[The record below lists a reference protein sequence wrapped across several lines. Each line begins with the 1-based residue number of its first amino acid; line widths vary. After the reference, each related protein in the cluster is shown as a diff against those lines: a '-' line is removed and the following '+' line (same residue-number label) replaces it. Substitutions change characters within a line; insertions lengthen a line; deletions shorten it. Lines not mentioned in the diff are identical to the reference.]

1 MYKLVVVEDERDVR
15 RRLVGLIER
24 SGIDFEIISE
34 YENGIDAYD
43 GIIVDAPDLVL
54 TDIKIPYI
62 NGIEL
67 SRRLREVLPLVKIAI
82 ITGFNEFDFAKEA
95 ANLGVVGFISKP
107 VTSED
112 ITATLSKA
120 KAMLDEEYLTASSLN
135 RFQEVYERSLPILR
149 ENDLYRLSNTVEL
162 STALENKLKYNGVNL
177 DYKCFICCLFD
188 FDEPQE
194 GNTEKF
200 DLAFSSVRKYVGEE
214 LGALCECELFNRY
227 EKLCLI
233 IKSDKKP
240 KTEEIDIILERI
252 ILRVSRFSGM
262 PISVGMSSVYE
273 NNRNFAAMVK
283 EAKRSLE
290 YRRIL
295 GGGKVF
301 FYENALP
308 PASKLSVDD
317 ASIKEI
323 GYAMHFRS
331 AGKCTLMIDELRAT
345 LENSKE
351 SHHYVVTSI
360 LNVLIKACDN
370 LDGLYSR
377 HGGPDGLYSRFF
389 EIKTVDE
396 VFDFLKELA
405 VEIEALNEDVIVSN
419 VEQNLRKITS
429 HMEAHFCDSDISFET
444 VAKAVNFSTS
454 YISALLKKNLNTSF
468 VKLLTSMRME
478 KAKELLADPT
488 LKIIDIAEKLGY
500 SDSYYFSHCFK
511 KYTEVS
517 PKEYRNN
524 ENKN

>member
-24 SGIDFEIISE
+24 AGMDFEIISE

-43 GIIVDAPDLVL
+43 GIIFDAPDLVL
-54 TDIKIPYI
+54 SDIKIPYI
-62 NGIEL
+62 DGIEL

-82 ITGFNEFDFAKEA
+82 ITGYNEFDYAKEA

-107 VTSED
+107 VTFED
-112 ITATLSKA
+112 VVSVLAKA
-120 KAMLDEEYLTASSLN
+120 KAMLDEEYFTASSLS
-135 RFQEVYERSLPILR
+135 RFQEVYESSLPILR
-149 ENDLYRLSNTVEL
+149 ENDLYRLSNTTEL
-162 STALENKLKYNGVNL
+162 TAAFENKLKYNGVDL
-177 DYKCFICCLFD
+177 DYKYFVACLFD

-214 LGALCECELFNRY
+214 FAGICNLELFSRY

-240 KTEEIDIILERI
+240 KIEEIDIILERI

-273 NNRNFAAMVK
+273 NNRNFAAMVR

-290 YRRIL
+290 YRRVL
-295 GGGKVF
+295 GGDKVF
-301 FYENALP
+301 FYENASAP
-308 PASKLSVDD
+308 SSKLSVDD

-331 AGKCTLMIDELRAT
+331 AGECSLMIDELRAS
-345 LENSKE
+345 LEDSKE
-351 SHHYVVTSI
+351 SHHFVVTSI
-360 LNVLIKACDN
+360 LNALIKACDN
-370 LDGLYSR
+370 LDGLYLR
-377 HGGPDGLYSRFF
+377 YGGADVLYSRIF
-389 EIKTVDE
+389 EIKTSDE

-405 VEIEALNEDVIVSN
+405 KEIETLNEDVIVSN

-429 HMEAHFCDSDISFET
+429 YMEVHFCDSDISFES
-444 VAKAVNFSTS
+444 VARAVNFSTS

-468 VKLLTSMRME
+468 VKLLTGMRME
-478 KAKELLADPT
+478 KAKGLLADPS
-488 LKIIDIAEKLGY
+488 LKIIDIAEMLGY
-500 SDSYYFSHCFK
+500 NDSYYFSHCFK
-511 KYTEVS
+511 KYMEVS

>member
-1 MYKLVVVEDERDVR
+1 MYKVVIVEDERDVR
-15 RRLVGLIER
+15 SRLVSLVEKADMG
-24 SGIDFEIISE
+24 FEIISE

-43 GIIVDAPDLVL
+43 GIIFDAPDIVL
-54 TDIKIPYI
+54 SDIKIPYI

-67 SRRLREVLPLVKIAI
+67 ARRLREVLPLVKIAI
-82 ITGFNEFDFAKEA
+82 ITGYNEFDYAKEA

-107 VTSED
+107 VTAQD
-112 ITATLSKA
+112 IEATLKKA

-135 RFQEVYERSLPILR
+135 RFQDLYEISLPILR
-149 ENDLYRLSNTVEL
+149 ENDLYRLSNMSEL
-162 STALENKLKYNGVNL
+162 TPVFENKLKFNGINL
-177 DYKCFICCLFD
+177 GFKYFITCLFD

-200 DLAFSSVRKYVGEE
+200 ELAFSSARKYLGEE
-214 LGALCECELFNRY
+214 LDGICEFELFSRY

-240 KTEEIDIILERI
+240 RVEEINIILERVI
-252 ILRVSRFSGM
+252 MRVSRFSGM
-262 PISVGMSSVYE
+262 PLSVGMSSVYD
-273 NNRNFAAMVK
+273 NNRNFAAMVR

-290 YRRIL
+290 YRRVL

-301 FYENALP
+301 FYENAAP
-308 PASKLSVDD
+308 PVLKLSVDD

-323 GYAMHFRS
+323 GYAMHFQS
-331 AGKCTLMIDELRAT
+331 AGKGALMIDELRQT
-345 LENSKE
+345 LEGSKE
-351 SHHYVVTSI
+351 SHHYVVTGI

-370 LDGLYSR
+370 LDGLYLPY
-377 HGGPDGLYSRFF
+377 GGADGLYTRFF
-389 EIKTVDE
+389 EIKTGDE

-405 VEIEALNEDVIVSN
+405 REIEILNEDVIVSN

-429 HMEAHFCDSDISFET
+429 YMEAHFCDGDISFES

-478 KAKELLADPT
+478 KAKELLADPS
-488 LKIIDIAEKLGY
+488 LKIIDIAERLGY
-500 SDSYYFSHCFK
+500 NDSYYFSHCFK
-511 KYTEVS
+511 KYMEVS

-524 ENKN
+524 ENKS